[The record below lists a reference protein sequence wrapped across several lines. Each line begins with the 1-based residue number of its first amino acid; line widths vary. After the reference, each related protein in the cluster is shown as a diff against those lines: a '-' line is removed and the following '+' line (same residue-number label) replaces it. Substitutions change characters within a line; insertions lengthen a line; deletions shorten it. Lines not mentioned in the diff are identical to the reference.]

1 MKISFYQRIKRGL
14 LRLRLHPI
22 RAFVFH
28 QVSDVFEPD
37 TMWECDWTET
47 EAFKRSISA
56 LTKKYTFI
64 SLDEVKEHLANDRFR
79 FKDYAALTA
88 DDGWASLKNILPW
101 LVGQKIPVTLFLNPS
116 CLDGKHW
123 NSRETDKLLTGEEVA
138 RIVEQ
143 GEPYIT
149 IASHGWTH
157 KNSKT
162 MSLEEFED
170 SVRKS
175 EEVLDRL
182 PGHVPFYAFV
192 SGRHTP
198 AQVDFLRSRPLTPV
212 FVDGRDNVN
221 DPMSIHRHCIDG
233 IPIHE

>member
-22 RAFVFH
+22 RVFVFH

-37 TMWECDWTET
+37 TMWDCDWTET
-47 EAFKRSISA
+47 ETFKRSISA
-56 LTKKYTFI
+56 LTKKYTFL
-64 SLDEVKEHLANDRFR
+64 SLAEVKEHLANDRFR

-123 NSRETDKLLTGEEVA
+123 NSRETDKLLTGEEVV
-138 RIVEQ
+138 RVVEQ

-162 MSLEEFED
+162 MSLEVFED